1 MTPAKNIPQIVS
13 VSRRSDIPALYMPW
27 FMARLK
33 AGVAAYRNPFFP
45 SQPPIR
51 VSLAPQDIAAW
62 VFWSKNYQP
71 FLPHAREIAAMG
83 RPALLHF
90 TINNYPGA
98 LEPLNLN
105 PDTLTKTWDALAE
118 HFDSRGIIWR
128 YDPLILTSITP
139 MQWHIENFALLAQKL
154 EGRATRIITSVVSM
168 YRKTQRRLREAA
180 DTHGFTL
187 HAPGEPEL
195 LELLTFMRDC
205 AGQHGMEMQ
214 VCSSPQPEAQ
224 GFKPA
229 ACIDPMLLVQL
240 GMPLAHVP
248 KLSPTRE
255 GCRCV
260 QVRDIGAYDTC
271 ALGCR
276 YCYAVNNHA
285 TAVSNL
291 RRVKTE
297 SLTII

>member
-1 MTPAKNIPQIVS
+1 
-13 VSRRSDIPALYMPW
+13 MPW

-33 AGVAAYRNPFFP
+33 AGMAAYRNPFFP

-51 VSLAPQDIAAW
+51 VSLAPQDVAAW
-62 VFWSKNYQP
+62 VFWSKNYGP
-71 FLPHAREIAAMG
+71 FLRHAADIAAMQ

-90 TINNYPGA
+90 TINNYPEA
-98 LEPLNLN
+98 LEPLKPTPDALVQTW
-105 PDTLTKTWDALAE
+105 DTLAQ
-118 HFDSRGIIWR
+118 HFDARGIIWR
-128 YDPLILTSITP
+128 YDPIVFTSVTP
-139 MQWHIENFALLAQKL
+139 PQWHKDNFAMLAHKL
-154 EGRATRIITSVVSM
+154 EGRATRVITSVVSM
-168 YRKTQRRLREAA
+168 YRKTRRRLRDASEN
-180 DTHGFTL
+180 HGFTL
-187 HAPGEPEL
+187 HTPDEAAIRDVL
-195 LELLTFMRDC
+195 MFMREC
-205 AGQHGMEMQ
+205 AGRHGMDMQ
-214 VCSSPQPEAQ
+214 VCSSPQLEAQ
-224 GFKPA
+224 GFRPA

-240 GMPLAHVP
+240 GMPRAYVP
-248 KLSPTRE
+248 RPAPSRE

-291 RRVKTE
+291 RRSKTE